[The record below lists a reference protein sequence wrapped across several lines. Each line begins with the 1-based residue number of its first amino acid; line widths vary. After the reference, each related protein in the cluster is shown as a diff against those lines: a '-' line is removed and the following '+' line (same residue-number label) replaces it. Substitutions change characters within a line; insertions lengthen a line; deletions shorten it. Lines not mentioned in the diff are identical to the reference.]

1 MTQEQQ
7 GPQGSPEA
15 PKPHKRRVRYSG
27 RNPRR
32 FEDKYK
38 ELNPEKYARDMAHII
53 AKGRTPAGTHI
64 PICVKEILEILDPK
78 PGETGLDATLGFGG
92 HAQEILARLSPGGR
106 PSPFGASPAPIDVKV
121 KSPASVP
128 GPKERG
134 RLFAL
139 DVDPIELPRTEVRLC
154 GLGFS
159 EKVFIARRMNFAGIM
174 GLLPEA
180 GGGFDFV
187 LADLGVS
194 SMQLDNPKRGFTYKF
209 DGPLDLRLN
218 PSRGLPASELL
229 KSISFK
235 TLAKLLAENADEP
248 HAEIIARAIKSSLT
262 PLTTT
267 MQLSAVVR
275 AALEKLPSKE
285 TDTAIKRSLQRTFM
299 ALRIGVNE
307 ELSVLDRFLAALPWC
322 LKPGGRAAI
331 LSFHSGEDRR
341 VKKAFAAG
349 VNSGIYSSAA
359 PTCLRPSPEE
369 QKKNSRSSS
378 AKLRWAVRSST
389 PIR

>member
-1 MTQEQQ
+1 MTQDPPE
-7 GPQGSPEA
+7 PQGSPEP

-38 ELNPEKYARDMAHII
+38 ELNPAKYAGAVEHII
-53 AKGRTPAGTHI
+53 AKGRTPAGMHI
-64 PICVKEILEILDPK
+64 PICVKEILGILDPK

-92 HAQEILARLSPGGR
+92 HALEILPRLSPGGR
-106 PSPFGASPAPIDVKV
+106 
-121 KSPASVP
+121 
-128 GPKERG
+128 
-134 RLFAL
+134 LFAV
-139 DVDPIELPRTEVRLC
+139 DVDPLELPRTEARLR

-159 EKVFIARRMNFAGIM
+159 DKVFIPRKMNFAGIM

-180 GGGFDFV
+180 GGGFDFI

-194 SMQLDNPKRGFTYKF
+194 SMQLDNPQRGFSFKF

-218 PSRGLPASELL
+218 PSRGVPASELL
-229 KSISFK
+229 RSINLK
-235 TLAKLLAENADEP
+235 ALTKLLAENADEP

-262 PLTTT
+262 PITTT
-267 MQLSAVVR
+267 IQLSDAVR

-285 TDTAIKRSLQRTFM
+285 TDNSIKRSLQRAFM

-307 ELSVLDRFLAALPWC
+307 ELSVLDRFLEALPWC

-341 VKKAFAAG
+341 VKKAFAKGEAEGLYSG
-349 VNSGIYSSAA
+349 VA

-369 QKKNSRSSS
+369 QKKNSRSSC
-378 AKLRWAVRSST
+378 AKLRWAVRAAVQA
-389 PIR
+389 